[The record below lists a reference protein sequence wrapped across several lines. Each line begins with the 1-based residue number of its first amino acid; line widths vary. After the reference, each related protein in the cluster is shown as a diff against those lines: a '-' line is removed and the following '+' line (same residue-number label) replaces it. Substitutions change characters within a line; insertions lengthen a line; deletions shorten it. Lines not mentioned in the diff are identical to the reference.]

1 MAYLIKTIT
10 EFEFRIQVMHITK
23 MCLNDLRKKNP
34 VTNVKTSGGDIRTKK
49 HQIKGTFNI

>member
-1 MAYLIKTIT
+1 
-10 EFEFRIQVMHITK
+10 

-49 HQIKGTFNI
+49 HQIKGISNIWKLFSSAVGIF